1 MPSAILPAL
10 ASWGSVL
17 ALLYLVVTV
26 LLGDAI
32 CRRLYQIQWAPFRFA
47 SAFLVGLVVSSWT
60 TYLLARIFAHTSNPL
75 LIANLL
81 FPIIGIGVAILLWRR
96 TPGRGPLEIG
106 NKWDLITIA
115 LFLIC
120 ASWMMFSSFNME
132 GGKLQIAN
140 HQWSDFGPNVAIMQ
154 SFAFGHNFPTEYP
167 HFAGDRIRYHF
178 LFYFQAGNLEYLG
191 LNPAW
196 SNNLLSVLS
205 LVSMLVVVIAL
216 GELLFKARLVGRIG
230 AALFFFH
237 GSLNYLAYFR
247 RQDSLSNAVSE
258 TTQLK
263 AFLPS
268 GFPYR
273 GEDWGVWSLVN
284 FVNQRHFASAI
295 GIFLL
300 ALVFVL
306 ARDIRRE
313 EASSWKQVLRQSG
326 PFIVIGALI
335 GLLPLWNGAVF
346 LAAAAV
352 FSVLFLLL
360 RIKKQM
366 LLLGLAAALVALP
379 QIIYLKTGDVHPAGY
394 SLFHW
399 GYTIDDPTPLNTLRY
414 LGWTFGF
421 KWVAMGIALF
431 VATWFQ
437 RRVMLAIFSL
447 VVMAFLFQF
456 SEEVL
461 ANHKFLNIWLIVANL
476 FVAFGLWQLWEKAI
490 KGNKLPARFA
500 TIALVFVITIG
511 GVIDLFPIHNA
522 HFVEI
527 PFADDRLVRWTRNET
542 DPKAVFLTDRVVTHR
557 IMLAGRRIFHGWPY
571 YTWGAGYLAN
581 ERDEV
586 YKRLF
591 EETDAHELLNL
602 LHQNNISYVAI
613 DFGLRRGNFIKNLN
627 EQVYANYFEKVFR
640 DPELEYD
647 GLVIY
652 KVPRPGEALAFAPPV
667 SEVVTQANAF
677 AGGAGSGPARFDKP
691 RGVTTDAAGNIYVA
705 DGGNSRV
712 QKFSPKGDFVMSFG
726 RPASAGG
733 ELHEPNGVAVD
744 ASGNVYVTD
753 SVTDRV
759 VKFKADGTLVHQWT
773 GPEPGFYGP
782 RDIAIASD
790 NSLYVL
796 DQGRSRVVRIKQNG
810 EALNVWG
817 RGGSGDAE
825 FNGPTGLTI
834 AGERVYV
841 ADAGNN
847 RIQVFSLD
855 GQYLTQWNIP
865 RWDKYLWHFPDIA
878 VDEQASRVYVSS
890 GWTREVLV
898 LDLNGNYLESI
909 KPEREFNNASS
920 LAVSLSSNTKT
931 LYVLN
936 TGTYA
941 VEAGPPSVEAINLG
955 TKD

>member
-1 MPSAILPAL
+1 M
-10 ASWGSVL
+10 L
-17 ALLYLVVTV
+17 ALLYLLVVV

-32 CRRLYQIQWAPFRFA
+32 CRRLFQIQWAPFRFA
-47 SAFLVGLVVSSWT
+47 SAFLVGLLVSSWT
-60 TYLLARIFAHTSNPL
+60 TYLLARIFAHTSKPL
-75 LIANLL
+75 LIGNLL
-81 FPIIGIGVAILLWRR
+81 FLIVAIGVVRLLWRR

-106 NKWDLITIA
+106 NQWDLITIG
-115 LFLIC
+115 LFLVC
-120 ASWMMFSSFNME
+120 AWWMMFSSFNMQ

-216 GELLFKARLVGRIG
+216 GELLFKARAVGRIG

-237 GSLNYLAYFR
+237 GSLNYLSYFR
-247 RQDSLSNAVSE
+247 RHDSIGKAVTE
-258 TTQLK
+258 TAQLK
-263 AFLPS
+263 GFLPS

-306 ARDIRRE
+306 GKDIRRE
-313 EASSWKQVLRQSG
+313 ESGSWKQVLRQSG
-326 PFIVIGALI
+326 GFIFIGALV

-346 LAAAAV
+346 LATAAV

-360 RIKKQM
+360 RLKKQM
-366 LLLGLAAALVALP
+366 LLLGVTAALVALP
-379 QIIYLKTGDVHPAGY
+379 QIIYLKTGNVHPAAY

-399 GYTIDDPTPLNTLRY
+399 GYTIDDPTPLNTLKY

-421 KWVAMGIALF
+421 KWVALGIALF
-431 VATWFQ
+431 VTTWFQ
-437 RRVMLAIFSL
+437 RRVMLAIFGL

-461 ANHKFLNIWLIVANL
+461 ANHKFLNLWLIVANL

-500 TIALVFVITIG
+500 TIALVVAIITG
-511 GVIDLFPIHNA
+511 GIVDLFPIRNA

-527 PFADDRLVRWTRNET
+527 PFAGDRLISWTRKET
-542 DPKAVFLTDRVVTHR
+542 DPKAVFLTDRYVTHR

-591 EETDAHELLNL
+591 QEKDANALLNL
-602 LHQNNISYVAI
+602 LQENNISYVAI
-613 DFGLRRGNFIKNLN
+613 DYGVRNGGFIKNLN
-627 EQVYANYFEKVFR
+627 EQVYESYFEKVFE
-640 DPELEYD
+640 DTDHQYD
-647 GLVIY
+647 GLTIF
-652 KVPRPGEALAFAPPV
+652 KVPRKGEALAVAPPISV
-667 SEVVTQANAF
+667 IEANAF
-677 AGGAGSGPARFDKP
+677 AGGAGKGPAQFDKP

-705 DGGNSRV
+705 DGGNARV
-712 QKFSPKGDFVMSFG
+712 QKFSSKGDFLLFFG
-726 RPASAGG
+726 RSGMAGG
-733 ELHEPNGVAVD
+733 ELREPNGVAVD
-744 ASGNVYVTD
+744 SSGNVYVTD
-753 SVTDRV
+753 SVNHRLL
-759 VKFKADGTLVHQWT
+759 KFKADGTFLKQLT

-782 RDIAIASD
+782 RDIAITG
-790 NSLYVL
+790 NKLLYIV
-796 DQGRSRVVRIKQNG
+796 DQGRSRIVKITTEG
-810 EALNVWG
+810 ETLAVWG
-817 RGGSGDAE
+817 RDGSGDGE
-825 FNGPTGLTI
+825 FNNPTGI
-834 AGERVYV
+834 AVAGERVYV

-847 RIQVFSLD
+847 RLQVFDLD
-855 GQYLTQWNIP
+855 GKYITQWSIP
-865 RWDKYLWHFPDIA
+865 RWDKYLWHFPDVA
-878 VDEQASRVYVSS
+878 VDEQTSRVYVSS

-898 LDLNGNYLESI
+898 LDMNGNYLDSI
-909 KPEREFNNASS
+909 KPTEREFNNASS
-920 LAVSLSSNTKT
+920 LAVSHSGNTRT

-941 VEAGPPSVEAINLG
+941 VEAGPPSVSVIDLG
-955 TKD
+955 TKN